1 MRTLHLSG
9 RIGDCAD
16 KANRR
21 EDILWKYCK
30 ANNALWNII
39 CPAWIIG
46 AVNNAAMNALHPLAV
61 YAAVQA
67 HKNEPLH
74 YPGDIEA
81 W

>member
-1 MRTLHLSG
+1 MQVRDPAEPPST
-9 RIGDCAD
+9 D
-16 KANRR
+16 
-21 EDILWKYCK
+21 YCMQ
-30 ANNALWNII
+30 
-39 CPAWIIG
+39 
-46 AVNNAAMNALHPLAV
+46 AAMNALHPLAV

>member
-1 MRTLHLSG
+1 VN
-9 RIGDCAD
+9 C
-16 KANRR
+16 R

-61 YAAVQA
+61 YAAVQ
-67 HKNEPLH
+67 NEPLH